1 MAEIRDPFGSR
12 TAPRRQDQEGETRN
26 GGRLTYR
33 NGQWVETNVVH
44 EGQTATL
51 NGQRVVADGKG
62 NWERVVHNTN
72 DGSWTRTKVGN
83 YNQGLSYGSASTKT
97 QPVASLSE
105 EQPGKSADYTVN
117 GVTYDGKTHRPKG
130 APDGGYSLKS
140 DGSRV
145 AHTPVPETVDTPDTP
160 PTPAPT
166 PAPTAAPTPEPTI
179 RPSDTRTSPTGLI
192 QRGMTLG
199 GVRNYL
205 QGTGLELADADQY
218 FQMGEP
224 TYGSK
229 VTGPNNEVLKP
240 ETDVWSKE
248 AGGLVPPSTAG
259 VTGKSPQNPQAG
271 VSDVP
276 DQADNSR
283 ALSLSGGEEPFGGTY
298 GDDDEYV
305 SPMYADKARN
315 KWRSTFLDSRA
326 KGPAALMREADASIG
341 VIRDNQGNISYKN
354 GDSYST
360 YSGDGDTRDVI
371 YDIRGGQ
378 SGFSKHQSDFTEL
391 GALEVPDTPTIK
403 PDDEQTEATLEGA
416 ATIPW
421 KDMNKGQKEDTV
433 SAFAQDF
440 ANWYKQGVKDQNK

>member
-1 MAEIRDPFGSR
+1 MAEQVFDYKGRKVVLKNGKFVYKDTGEMVPVTDGMTQVTGREDP
-12 TAPRRQDQEGETRN
+12 TAPI
-26 GGRLTYR
+26 
-33 NGQWVETNVVH
+33 
-44 EGQTATL
+44 
-51 NGQRVVADGKG
+51 
-62 NWERVVHNTN
+62 
-72 DGSWTRTKVGN
+72 
-83 YNQGLSYGSASTKT
+83 SA
-97 QPVASLSE
+97 
-105 EQPGKSADYTVN
+105 
-117 GVTYDGKTHRPKG
+117 G
-130 APDGGYSLKS
+130 APDAGDAMDGGGSL
-140 DGSRV
+140 
-145 AHTPVPETVDTPDTP
+145 PEDQ
-160 PTPAPT
+160 
-166 PAPTAAPTPEPTI
+166 PTI
-179 RPSDTRTSPTGLI
+179 RPSDERTSPTGLV

-205 QGTGLELADADQY
+205 QGTGLGLADASQY

-240 ETDVWSKE
+240 ETHVWSEK
-248 AGGLVPPSTAG
+248 AGGLIPPSTAG
-259 VTGKSPQNPQAG
+259 VTGKSPQDPQAG

-283 ALSLSGGEEPFGGTY
+283 ALSLSGGEEPFGGSY

-341 VIRDNQGNISYKN
+341 VIRDNQGNIAYKN

-378 SGFSKHQSDFTEL
+378 SGFGKHQSDFTEL

-403 PDDEQTEATLEGA
+403 PDDEQTEATIEGA